1 MKSKTSKSLMLALM
15 LCIITMSGCK
25 KENGMIGNSDV
36 SKSSENLTE
45 QRIQNFITLMNS
57 GSTLKTSSEYH
68 KDSAIWYVESTLNYT
83 YADAKVL
90 FEEFIVDSCFVECC
104 ISNDSIS
111 SANVTA
117 VYNKMKDSLS
127 TQYDDINHQNKHLV
141 VADIF
146 IKSVNNNIASIGMI
160 SGFNYGISASSGV
173 FGDDDYWKYGEAWM
187 NDGGYC
193 DGQYSGTQ
201 LDESAATQ
209 IESIIRLR
217 NAAPTGR
224 YYYINIL
231 SLRVEADGSILF
243 LNTGESDYVNLIN
256 PDDEYE
262 QDNLYDYLMF
272 HNYSAWSNFHD
283 CLIPDEM
290 NFYLENTEDVFKDI
304 LIDELSELTDKV
316 FISCEMVGEAI
327 FWPVETTYFHYSINE
342 YGEIVFTNNQT
353 SSL

>member
-25 KENGMIGNSDV
+25 KENGMIDNSDV
-36 SKSSENLTE
+36 LQSSENLTE

-68 KDSAIWYVESTLNYT
+68 KDSAIWYIESTLNYT

-90 FEEFIVDSCFVECC
+90 FEEFIVDSCYVECS
-104 ISNDSIS
+104 ISDDSIS

-146 IKSVNNNIASIGMI
+146 IKSVNNNIATIGLI
-160 SGFNYGISASSGV
+160 SGFNYGISASTGV

-187 NDGGYC
+187 NEGGYC

-201 LDESAATQ
+201 LDEDAATQ
-209 IESIIRLR
+209 IDRIIRLR

-224 YYYINIL
+224 HYFINIV
-231 SLRVEADGSILF
+231 SLEITEGGYVYSYG
-243 LNTGESDYVNLIN
+243 TGQI
-256 PDDEYE
+256 
-262 QDNLYDYLMF
+262 
-272 HNYSAWSNFHD
+272 
-283 CLIPDEM
+283 I
-290 NFYLENTEDVFKDI
+290 
-304 LIDELSELTDKV
+304 
-316 FISCEMVGEAI
+316 
-327 FWPVETTYFHYSINE
+327 
-342 YGEIVFTNNQT
+342 
-353 SSL
+353 